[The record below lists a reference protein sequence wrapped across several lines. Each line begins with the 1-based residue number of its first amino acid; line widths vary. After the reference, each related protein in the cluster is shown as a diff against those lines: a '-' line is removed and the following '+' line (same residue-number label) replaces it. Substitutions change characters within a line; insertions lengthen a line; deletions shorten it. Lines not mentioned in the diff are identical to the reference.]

1 MFFVYSSL
9 SVSIDCLVT
18 SFGLLYKILFLF
30 FIDWFIWI
38 IEFA

>member
-9 SVSIDCLVT
+9 SVSNDCLVT
-18 SFGLLYKILFLF
+18 AFGLLYKILFLF
-30 FIDWFIWI
+30 FIDWLIWI